1 VVQQFCKDVISFLES
16 EYSDDYSFKIK
27 RRVTIPNIHRNGFDT
42 TCELE
47 IKVSPN
53 YTIQITTD
61 RMQQIFEMYYS
72 KEYLGYRNQYAWQ
85 KELIDI
91 IEGS

>member
-1 VVQQFCKDVISFLES
+1 MVQQFCKDVISFLES

-27 RRVTIPNIHRNGFDT
+27 RRVTIPNIRGNGFDT

-53 YTIQITTD
+53 YVIQVTTD
-61 RMQQIFEMYYS
+61 KMQQIFDLYCS
-72 KEYLGYRNQYAWQ
+72 KEYLGYRNQYTWQ